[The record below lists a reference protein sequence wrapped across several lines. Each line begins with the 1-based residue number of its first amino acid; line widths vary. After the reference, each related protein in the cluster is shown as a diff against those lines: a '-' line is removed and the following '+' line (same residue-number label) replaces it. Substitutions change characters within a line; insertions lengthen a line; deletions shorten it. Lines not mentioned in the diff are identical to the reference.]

1 MHKFNELRLEQKIV
15 QGIKEM
21 GFKELTPIQRKAI
34 PYALEGKDL
43 VGQAQTGTGKTAA
56 YGIPLIQRIEV
67 KENKI
72 KGLVLTPTRELA
84 LQVAEELNKV
94 GKYKGIKSVPIYGG
108 QNIMVQIKKLKK
120 KAHIITATP
129 GRLLDHISRGT
140 IKLDSINM
148 VVIDEADEMLNMGFI
163 EDVESILE
171 EIPKERQTLLFS
183 ATMPKAVRL
192 LANKFMKSPKTFS
205 VMPKQVSVST
215 IKQQCVKVSE
225 KYKLET
231 LCHLI
236 DTQSPK
242 LAIVFGKTKR
252 RVDEINKQLNE
263 RGYKAGRLHG
273 DLNQR
278 KRDSVLNRF
287 RKGLI
292 EILVA
297 TDVAARGL
305 DIEGITHVYN
315 FDIPQDGRNYIHRIG
330 RTGRSGKK
338 GTAITFVS
346 PREVG
351 KLKKI
356 EGVVKTKIKHRT
368 VQIPVKNMNNQ
379 QKIIV

>member
-1 MHKFNELRLEQKIV
+1 LHTFNELRLEQKIV
-15 QGIKEM
+15 QAIKEM

-67 KENKI
+67 KKNKI

-84 LQVAEELNKV
+84 LQVAEELNKI
-94 GKYKGIKSVPIYGG
+94 GKHKGIKSVPIYGG

-129 GRLLDHISRGT
+129 GRLLDHINRGT
-140 IKLDSINM
+140 IKLDSIDM

-192 LANKFMKSPKTFS
+192 LANRFMKSPKTFS
-205 VMPKQVSVST
+205 VMPEQVSVST
-215 IKQQCVKVSE
+215 IKQQCIKVSE

-315 FDIPQDGRNYIHRIG
+315 FDIPQDGRNYVHRIG
-330 RTGRSGKK
+330 RTGRGGKK

-346 PREVG
+346 PREIG

-356 EGVVKTKIKHRT
+356 EGVVKRKLKHKT
-368 VQIPVKNMNNQ
+368 VQIPAKNMNNQ